1 MLHRTTENIPR
12 HPIYALTV
20 SVVVAAAAAAAAAA
34 AGSVTSGPRQLSKV
48 QQCSE
53 LMRQLF
59 DNRRQP
65 TIFGPVFSSYLASI
79 NL

>member
-1 MLHRTTENIPR
+1 MLHRTTENLPR

-20 SVVVAAAAAAAAAA
+20 SVVVAAAAAAAA

>member
-1 MLHRTTENIPR
+1 MLHRTTENLPR

-20 SVVVAAAAAAAAAA
+20 SVVVAAAAAAAAA

>member
-1 MLHRTTENIPR
+1 MLHRTTENLPR

-20 SVVVAAAAAAAAAA
+20 SVVVAAAAAAA

>member
-20 SVVVAAAAAAAAAA
+20 SVVVVAAAAAA

>member
-20 SVVVAAAAAAAAAA
+20 SVVVVAAAAA

>member
-20 SVVVAAAAAAAAAA
+20 SVVVAAAAAAAAA
-34 AGSVTSGPRQLSKV
+34 GSVTSDPRQLSKV

>member
-1 MLHRTTENIPR
+1 MLHRTTENLPR

-20 SVVVAAAAAAAAAA
+20 SVVVAA